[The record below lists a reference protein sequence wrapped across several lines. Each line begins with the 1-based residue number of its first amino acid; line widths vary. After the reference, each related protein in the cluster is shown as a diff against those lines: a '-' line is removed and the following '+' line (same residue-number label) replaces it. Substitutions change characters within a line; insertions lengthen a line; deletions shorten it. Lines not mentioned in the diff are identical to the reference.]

1 MLAAGVTAGKVS
13 AHDHGGGSS
22 SPLFEK
28 TGNFDLTNPV
38 DLLLAR
44 TKAVTC
50 LAGNRTHTYMMSRHM
65 LAEPGKEVIQLLAE
79 LELMTIWLTP
89 SPDGAAN
96 KAVIKALFTRIPVDP
111 FSFEPIDSYYNPR
124 LGREIELRHTMFGG
138 SGTALDPSDPKP
150 NLIMQQDEPHY
161 MMGDKIG
168 FVMFDP
174 RLGEGPFQPHIDSA
188 IFLVDR
194 DGLMDPSTSS
204 VEADYSFTATLKAS
218 VYSWSKIPAEDDTRM
233 VSLKVGRKVVG
244 GAASLPPEFRSSI
257 AALYPERL

>member
-50 LAGNRTHTYMMSRHM
+50 LAGNRTHIYMMSRHM

-96 KAVIKALFTRIPVDP
+96 KALIGFLSEVFGVPKSAI
-111 FSFEPIDSYYNPR
+111 S
-124 LGREIELRHTMFGG
+124 IELGVHNTTLAMAVAAMVAPAMIIPAAVYNVFMF
-138 SGTALDPSDPKP
+138 
-150 NLIMQQDEPHY
+150 
-161 MMGDKIG
+161 
-168 FVMFDP
+168 
-174 RLGEGPFQPHIDSA
+174 
-188 IFLVDR
+188 
-194 DGLMDPSTSS
+194 
-204 VEADYSFTATLKAS
+204 FTA
-218 VYSWSKIPAEDDTRM
+218 
-233 VSLKVGRKVVG
+233 
-244 GAASLPPEFRSSI
+244 GAFAKWMHSRNT
-257 AALYPERL
+257 